1 MTILLFFKISLV
13 SRLFLGNYKISL
25 VSRLSSLVF
34 LLYLSLI
41 MEFLNQFIFGE
52 GIAHSIFVLAM
63 VIAVGTLLAKVKV
76 GGISLGATWILFAGI
91 VASHFGMTLHT
102 DTLNFVRDFG
112 LTLFVF
118 SIGLQIGPSFF
129 SSLRQGGLK
138 QMGLAIATMLLGG
151 VVAYLLFLAT
161 DTPLQTMVGVM
172 DGAVANTPAMGAA
185 QQAYLDLTGIDDKSI
200 PLSFAVA
207 YPIGVVAVILAFMVL
222 RGVLRVDIKKERE
235 EVARRYGENRLAAK
249 YSIEVENGQMNGKS
263 VGEIRQI
270 IARQFVISRIS
281 HDGNKAFIADASSK
295 VYCGDKI
302 FVVSSAEDK
311 EAILAFLG
319 REVEML
325 EEEWGE
331 FEGQLVSRRIVVTR
345 SEINGKRFVD
355 LRLRTKY
362 GINIT
367 RVNRAGVDIIPH
379 QGMELQLGDKVMVV
393 GSEEAINEVSK
404 LLGNSL
410 KKLHEPHIFTLFLGI
425 ALGVLVGSIPFI
437 EAPQPVKLGLAA
449 GPMLMA
455 IIIGRFGTHWHLI
468 TYTTLSANL
477 MLREVGLAMF
487 LASVGLA
494 SGNGFVEAV
503 VGGGYIWLLY
513 ALVIAI
519 VPLLIIG
526 LFARLYCKMDIFTIM
541 GMLSGSMTNPIAL
554 NYANSLAGSDMP
566 AISYATVYPLAMF
579 LRVLI
584 AQTMILSL
592 L

>member
-1 MTILLFFKISLV
+1 
-13 SRLFLGNYKISL
+13 
-25 VSRLSSLVF
+25 
-34 LLYLSLI
+34 
-41 MEFLNQFIFGE
+41 MEFIKEFIFGE
-52 GIAHSIFVLAM
+52 GIAHSIFVLAL
-63 VIAVGTLLAKVKV
+63 VIAIGTMLAKVKI

-91 VASHFGMTLHT
+91 VASELDMNLHA

-129 SSLRQGGLK
+129 SSLRHGGLR
-138 QMGLAIATMLLGG
+138 QMGLSILAMLFAA
-151 VVAYLLFLAT
+151 VVAYSLFLVT

-172 DGAVANTPAMGAA
+172 DGAVANTPAMGAT
-185 QQAYLDLTGIDDKSI
+185 QQAYLDITAIDDKSI
-200 PLSFAVA
+200 PMGFAVA
-207 YPIGVVAVILAFMVL
+207 YPIGIVAVILAFMLLKVSL
-222 RGVLRVDIKKERE
+222 RIDLTKERE
-235 EVARRYGENRLAAK
+235 VVSKTFGGNKLAAK
-249 YSIEVENGQMNGKS
+249 FSIEVTNQQMDGKS
-263 VGEIRQI
+263 VGAIRQI

-281 HDGNKAFIADASSK
+281 HGDNKAVIADASSI
-295 VYCGDKI
+295 VHCGDKI

-319 REVEML
+319 REIEML

-393 GSEEAINEVSK
+393 GSEEAINEVAN

-410 KKLHEPHIFTLFLGI
+410 KKLHEPHIFTLFIGI
-425 ALGVLVGSIPFI
+425 ALGVLVGSIPLI
-437 EAPQPVKLGLAA
+437 DAPQPIKLGLAA

-455 IIIGRFGTHWHLI
+455 IIFGRFGTHWHLI

-494 SGNGFVEAV
+494 SGKGFISSVAD
-503 VGGGYIWLLY
+503 GGYIWLLY
-513 ALVIAI
+513 ALIIAI
-519 VPLLIIG
+519 VPLLIVGIY
-526 LFARLYCKMDIFTIM
+526 ARLRYKMDFFSIM
-541 GMLSGSMTNPIAL
+541 GMLSGTMTNPIAL
-554 NYANSLAGSDMP
+554 NYANTLAGSDMP

-579 LRVLI
+579 LRVVI
-584 AQTMILSL
+584 AQSMILIFL
-592 L
+592 

>member
-1 MTILLFFKISLV
+1 
-13 SRLFLGNYKISL
+13 
-25 VSRLSSLVF
+25 
-34 LLYLSLI
+34 

-91 VASHFGMTLHT
+91 VASHFGMTLHA

-455 IIIGRFGTHWHLI
+455 ILIGRFGTHWHLI

-519 VPLLIIG
+519 VPLLVIG

>member
-1 MTILLFFKISLV
+1 
-13 SRLFLGNYKISL
+13 
-25 VSRLSSLVF
+25 
-34 LLYLSLI
+34 
-41 MEFLNQFIFGE
+41 MEFIEQFVFGE
-52 GIAHSIFVLAM
+52 GIAHSIFVLAV
-63 VIAVGTLLAKVKV
+63 VIAIGTLLAKIKI
-76 GGISLGATWILFAGI
+76 GGISLGATWVLFAGI
-91 VASHFGMTLHT
+91 VASHFGMKLHA

-129 SSLRQGGLK
+129 SSLRQGGLR
-138 QMGLAIATMLLGG
+138 QMRLSILTMVLGG
-151 VVAYLLFLAT
+151 VVAYLLYLAT
-161 DTPLQTMVGVM
+161 KTPLQTMVGVM
-172 DGAVANTPAMGAA
+172 DGAVANTPAMGAT
-185 QQAYLDLTGIDDKSI
+185 QQAYIDLTGVDDKSI
-200 PLSFAVA
+200 PMGFAVA
-207 YPIGVVAVILAFMVL
+207 YPIGVVAVIITFMILKKVL
-222 RGVLRVDIKKERE
+222 RIDIAKERE
-235 EVARRYGENRLAAK
+235 IVENRLGGNKFAAK
-249 YSIEVENGQMNGKS
+249 FSIEVTNEQMNGKS
-263 VGEIRQI
+263 VGEIRHI

-281 HDGNKAFIADASSK
+281 HDGNKAFIADSSSK
-295 VYCGDKI
+295 IHCGDKI
-302 FVVSSAEDK
+302 FVVSGAEDK

-319 REVEML
+319 REIEML

-331 FEGQLVSRRIVVTR
+331 FEGQLVSRRIVVTQP
-345 SEINGKRFVD
+345 EINGKRFVD

-425 ALGVLVGSIPFI
+425 ALGVLVGSIPLI
-437 EAPQPVKLGLAA
+437 EAPQPIKLGLAA

-494 SGNGFVEAV
+494 SGNGFVHAV
-503 VGGGYIWLLY
+503 ADGGYIWLLY
-513 ALVIAI
+513 ALIIAV
-519 VPLLIIG
+519 VPLILVG
-526 LFARLYCKMDIFTIM
+526 LYARLRYKSDFFTIM

-579 LRVLI
+579 LRVVI
-584 AQTMILSL
+584 AQLMILFL
-592 L
+592 M

>member
-1 MTILLFFKISLV
+1 
-13 SRLFLGNYKISL
+13 
-25 VSRLSSLVF
+25 
-34 LLYLSLI
+34 

-63 VIAVGTLLAKVKV
+63 VIAIGTMLAKIKV

-91 VASHFGMTLHT
+91 VASHFGMNLHV
-102 DTLNFVRDFG
+102 DTLSFVRDFG

-118 SIGLQIGPSFF
+118 SVGLQIGPSFF

-138 QMGLAIATMLLGG
+138 QMWLSILAMLLAA
-151 VVAYLLFLAT
+151 VVAYLLFVVT
-161 DTPLQTMVGVM
+161 PTPLQTMVGVM
-172 DGAVANTPAMGAA
+172 DGAVANTPAMGAT
-185 QQAYLDLTGIDDKSI
+185 QQTFLDLTGIDDKSI
-200 PLSFAVA
+200 PMSFAVA
-207 YPIGVVAVILAFMVL
+207 YPIGVVAVILAFMIMKAML
-222 RGVLRVDIKKERE
+222 RIDLAKERDI
-235 EVARRYGENRLAAK
+235 VSKRFGGNKFAAK
-249 YSIEVENGQMNGKS
+249 FSIEVTNRQMDGKS

-281 HDGNKAFIADASSK
+281 HDGNKAYIADVSSI
-295 VYCGDKI
+295 VHCGDKI
-302 FVVSSAEDK
+302 FVVSSTEDK

-319 REVEML
+319 REIEML

-331 FEGQLVSRRIVVTR
+331 FEGQLVSRRIVVTQPK
-345 SEINGKRFVD
+345 INGKRFVD

-393 GSEEAINEVSK
+393 GSEEAINEVAR

-410 KKLHEPHIFTLFLGI
+410 QKLRDPHIFTLFFGI
-425 ALGVLVGSIPFI
+425 ALGVLVGSIPLI
-437 EAPQPVKLGLAA
+437 DAPQPIKLGLAA

-513 ALVIAI
+513 ALIIAI
-519 VPLLIIG
+519 IPLLIVG
-526 LFARLYCKMDIFTIM
+526 VYARLRYKMDFFSIM
-541 GMLSGSMTNPIAL
+541 GMLSGAMTNPIAL

-579 LRVLI
+579 LRVVI
-584 AQTMILSL
+584 AQAMIMMFL
-592 L
+592 

>member
-1 MTILLFFKISLV
+1 
-13 SRLFLGNYKISL
+13 
-25 VSRLSSLVF
+25 
-34 LLYLSLI
+34 
-41 MEFLNQFIFGE
+41 MEFFREFIFGA
-52 GIAHSIFVLAM
+52 GIAHSIFVLAV
-63 VIAVGTLLAKVKV
+63 VIAIGTLLAKIKV
-76 GGISLGATWILFAGI
+76 EGISLGATWILFAGI
-91 VASHFGMTLHT
+91 VASHFGMNLHA

-129 SSLRQGGLK
+129 ASLRQGGLK
-138 QMGLAIATMLLGG
+138 QMWLSILAMLLAA
-151 VVAYLLFLAT
+151 VVAYLLVIPT
-161 DTPLQTMVGVM
+161 ETPLQTMVGVM

-200 PLSFAVA
+200 PMGFAVA
-207 YPIGVVAVILAFMVL
+207 YPIGVVAVILAFMLLKAIL
-222 RGVLRVDIKKERE
+222 RIDLSKERDA
-235 EVARRYGENRLAAK
+235 VDKAFGSNKLAAK
-249 YSIEVENGQMNGKS
+249 FSIEVTNEQMNGKS

-281 HDGNKAFIADASSK
+281 HSDNKAFIADSSSE
-295 VYCGDKI
+295 VHCGDKI
-302 FVVSSAEDK
+302 FVVSAAEDK

-319 REVEML
+319 NEIEML

-331 FEGQLVSRRIVVTR
+331 FEGQLVSRRIVVTQPN
-345 SEINGKRFVD
+345 INGKRFVD

-393 GSEEAINEVSK
+393 GSEEAINEVAK

-410 KKLHEPHIFTLFLGI
+410 KKLHEPHIFTLFIGI
-425 ALGVLVGSIPFI
+425 ALGVLVGSIPLI
-437 EAPQPVKLGLAA
+437 DAPQPIKLGLAA

-494 SGNGFVEAV
+494 SGNGFVDAV

-513 ALVIAI
+513 ALIIAV
-519 VPLLIIG
+519 VPLILVGIY
-526 LFARLYCKMDIFTIM
+526 ARLRYKMDFFSIM
-541 GMLSGSMTNPIAL
+541 GMLSGTMTNPIAL

-579 LRVLI
+579 LRVII
-584 AQTMILSL
+584 AQTMILML

>member
-1 MTILLFFKISLV
+1 MEFFK
-13 SRLFLGNYKISL
+13 
-25 VSRLSSLVF
+25 
-34 LLYLSLI
+34 
-41 MEFLNQFIFGE
+41 EFIFGA

-63 VIAVGTLLAKVKV
+63 VIAIGTTLAKIKV

-91 VASHFGMTLHT
+91 VASHFGMNLHA

-129 SSLRQGGLK
+129 ASLRQGGLK
-138 QMGLAIATMLLGG
+138 QMWLSILAMLLAA
-151 VVAYLLFLAT
+151 VVAYLLVIPT
-161 DTPLQTMVGVM
+161 ETPLQTMVGVM

-200 PLSFAVA
+200 PMGFAVA
-207 YPIGVVAVILAFMVL
+207 YPVGVVAVILAFMLLKAIL
-222 RGVLRVDIKKERE
+222 RIDLSKEKE
-235 EVARRYGENRLAAK
+235 IVASKFGGNKLAAK
-249 YSIEVENGQMNGKS
+249 FSIEVTNEQMNGKS

-281 HDGNKAFIADASSK
+281 HSDNKAFIADSSSQ
-295 VYCGDKI
+295 VHCGDKI
-302 FVVSSAEDK
+302 FVVSAAEDK

-319 REVEML
+319 NEIEML

-331 FEGQLVSRRIVVTR
+331 FEGQLVSRRIVVTQPN
-345 SEINGKRFVD
+345 INGKRFVD

-393 GSEEAINEVSK
+393 GSEEAINEVAK

-410 KKLHEPHIFTLFLGI
+410 KKLHEPHIFTLFIGI
-425 ALGVLVGSIPFI
+425 ALGVLVGSIPLI
-437 EAPQPVKLGLAA
+437 DAPQPIKLGLAA

-494 SGNGFVEAV
+494 SGNGFVDAV

-513 ALVIAI
+513 ALIIAV
-519 VPLLIIG
+519 VPLILVG
-526 LFARLYCKMDIFTIM
+526 VYARLRYKMDFFSIM
-541 GMLSGSMTNPIAL
+541 GMLSGTMTNPIAL

-579 LRVLI
+579 LRVII
-584 AQTMILSL
+584 AQSMILML

>member
-1 MTILLFFKISLV
+1 MEFFK
-13 SRLFLGNYKISL
+13 
-25 VSRLSSLVF
+25 
-34 LLYLSLI
+34 
-41 MEFLNQFIFGE
+41 EFIFGA
-52 GIAHSIFVLAM
+52 GIAHSIFVLAI
-63 VIAVGTLLAKVKV
+63 VIAIGTLLAKIKV

-91 VASHFGMTLHT
+91 VASHFGMNLHA

-129 SSLRQGGLK
+129 ASLRQGGLK
-138 QMGLAIATMLLGG
+138 QMWLSILAMLLAAA
-151 VVAYLLFLAT
+151 VAYLLVFPT
-161 DTPLQTMVGVM
+161 ETPLQTMVGVM

-200 PLSFAVA
+200 PMGFAVA
-207 YPIGVVAVILAFMVL
+207 YPIGVVAVILAFMILKGIL
-222 RGVLRVDIKKERE
+222 RIDLSKEKDV
-235 EVARRYGENRLAAK
+235 VAKTFGGNKLAAK
-249 YSIEVENGQMNGKS
+249 FSIEVTNEQMDGKS

-281 HDGNKAFIADASSK
+281 HSDHKAFIADSSSK
-295 VYCGDKI
+295 VHCGDKI
-302 FVVSSAEDK
+302 FVVSAAEDK
-311 EAILAFLG
+311 EPILAFLG
-319 REVEML
+319 REIEML

-331 FEGQLVSRRIVVTR
+331 FEGQLVSRRIVVTQPN
-345 SEINGKRFVD
+345 INGKRFVD

-393 GSEEAINEVSK
+393 GSEEAINEVAK

-410 KKLHEPHIFTLFLGI
+410 KKLHEPHIFTLFIGI
-425 ALGVLVGSIPFI
+425 ALGVLVGSIPLI
-437 EAPQPVKLGLAA
+437 DAPQPIKLGLAA

-477 MLREVGLAMF
+477 MLREVGLAIF

-494 SGNGFVEAV
+494 SGNGFVDAV

-513 ALVIAI
+513 ALIIAV
-519 VPLLIIG
+519 VPLILVG
-526 LFARLYCKMDIFTIM
+526 VYARLRYKMDFFSIM
-541 GMLSGSMTNPIAL
+541 GMLSGTMTNPIAL

-579 LRVLI
+579 LRVII
-584 AQTMILSL
+584 AQSMILML

>member
-1 MTILLFFKISLV
+1 MGGVCYYLEKCKKSLV
-13 SRLFLGNYKISL
+13 F
-25 VSRLSSLVF
+25 RLSSFVF
-34 LLYLSLI
+34 LLSLRNLLQESDF
-41 MEFLNQFIFGE
+41 MEFFREFIFGA

-63 VIAVGTLLAKVKV
+63 VIAIGTTLAKIKV

-91 VASHFGMTLHT
+91 VASHFGMTLHA

-129 SSLRQGGLK
+129 ASLRQGGLK
-138 QMGLAIATMLLGG
+138 QMWLSILAMLLAA
-151 VVAYLLFLAT
+151 VVAYLLVIPT
-161 DTPLQTMVGVM
+161 ETPLQTMVGVM

-200 PLSFAVA
+200 PMGFAVA
-207 YPIGVVAVILAFMVL
+207 YPVGVVAVILAFMLLKAIL
-222 RGVLRVDIKKERE
+222 RIDLSKEK
-235 EVARRYGENRLAAK
+235 EVVSKTFGGNKLAAK
-249 YSIEVENGQMNGKS
+249 FSIEVTNEQMNGKS

-281 HDGNKAFIADASSK
+281 HGDNKAFIADSSSQ
-295 VYCGDKI
+295 VHCGDKI

-319 REVEML
+319 NEIEML

-331 FEGQLVSRRIVVTR
+331 FEGQLVSRRIVVTQPN
-345 SEINGKRFVD
+345 INGKRFVD

-393 GSEEAINEVSK
+393 GSEEAINEVAK

-410 KKLHEPHIFTLFLGI
+410 KKLHEPHIFTLFIGI
-425 ALGVLVGSIPFI
+425 ALGVLVGSIPLI
-437 EAPQPVKLGLAA
+437 DAPQPIKLGLAA

-487 LASVGLA
+487 LTSVGLA
-494 SGNGFVEAV
+494 SGNGFVDAV

-513 ALVIAI
+513 ALIIAV
-519 VPLLIIG
+519 VPLILVG
-526 LFARLYCKMDIFTIM
+526 VYARLRYKMDFFSIM
-541 GMLSGSMTNPIAL
+541 GMLSGTMTNPIAL

-579 LRVLI
+579 LRVII
-584 AQTMILSL
+584 AQSMILML

>member
-1 MTILLFFKISLV
+1 
-13 SRLFLGNYKISL
+13 
-25 VSRLSSLVF
+25 
-34 LLYLSLI
+34 
-41 MEFLNQFIFGE
+41 MEFVEQFVFGE
-52 GIAHSIFVLAM
+52 GIAHSIFVLAI
-63 VIAVGTLLAKVKV
+63 VIAIGTLLAKVKI

-91 VASHFGMTLHT
+91 VASHFGMNLHA

-129 SSLRQGGLK
+129 SSLRQGGLR
-138 QMGLAIATMLLGG
+138 QMGLSILTMLLGG
-151 VVAYLLFLAT
+151 GVAYLLYLAT
-161 DTPLQTMVGVM
+161 NTPLQTMVGVM

-185 QQAYLDLTGIDDKSI
+185 QQTYLDLTGIDDKSI

-207 YPIGVVAVILAFMVL
+207 YPIGVIAVILAFMIL
-222 RGVLRVDIKKERE
+222 RAILRIDIAKERTDAE
-235 EVARRYGENRLAAK
+235 KRLGGNKFAAK
-249 YSIEVENGQMNGKS
+249 FSIEVTNRQMDGKS

-281 HDGNKAFIADASSK
+281 HDGNNACIADASSI
-295 VYCGDKI
+295 VHCGDKI
-302 FVVSSAEDK
+302 FVVSSVEDK

-319 REVEML
+319 REIEML

-331 FEGQLVSRRIVVTR
+331 FEGQLVSRRIIVTQP
-345 SEINGKRFVD
+345 EINGKRFVD

-393 GSEEAINEVSK
+393 GSEEAINEVAK
-404 LLGNSL
+404 MLGNSL
-410 KKLHEPHIFTLFLGI
+410 QKLRDPHIFTLFLGI
-425 ALGVLVGSIPFI
+425 ALGVFVGSIPLI
-437 EAPQPVKLGLAA
+437 DAPQPIKLGLAA

-494 SGNGFVEAV
+494 SGNGFVDAV
-503 VGGGYIWLLY
+503 IGGGYIWLLY
-513 ALVIAI
+513 ALIIAI
-519 VPLLIIG
+519 VPLVIVG
-526 LFARLYCKMDIFTIM
+526 VYARLRGKMNFFTIM
-541 GMLSGSMTNPIAL
+541 GTLAGSMTNPIAL

-579 LRVLI
+579 LRVVI
-584 AQTMILSL
+584 AQLMILFL
-592 L
+592 M

>member
-1 MTILLFFKISLV
+1 
-13 SRLFLGNYKISL
+13 
-25 VSRLSSLVF
+25 
-34 LLYLSLI
+34 
-41 MEFLNQFIFGE
+41 MEFLEQFIFGE
-52 GIAHSIFVLAM
+52 GIAHSIFVLAV
-63 VIAVGTLLAKVKV
+63 VIAVGTLLAKVKI
-76 GGISLGATWILFAGI
+76 GGISLGATWTLFAGI
-91 VASHFGMTLHT
+91 VASHFGMTLHA

-129 SSLRQGGLK
+129 ASLRHGGLR
-138 QMGLAIATMLLGG
+138 QMWLSIVTMLLGA
-151 VVAYLLFLAT
+151 VVAYLLYLAT

-185 QQAYLDLTGIDDKSI
+185 QQTYLDITGIDDKSI

-207 YPIGVVAVILAFMVL
+207 YPIGVVAVIIAFMIL
-222 RGVLRVDIKKERE
+222 RKVLRVDIAKERE
-235 EVARRYGENRLAAK
+235 EVARRFGDNKLAAK
-249 YSIEVENGQMNGKS
+249 FSIEVTNRQIDGKS

-281 HDGNKAFIADASSK
+281 HDGNKAFIADVSSR
-295 VYCGDKI
+295 VYCGDKV
-302 FVVSSAEDK
+302 FVVCAADDK

-319 REVEML
+319 REIEML

-331 FEGQLVSRRIVVTR
+331 FEGQLVSRRIVVTQPN
-345 SEINGKRFVD
+345 INGKRFVD

-393 GSEEAINEVSK
+393 GSESAINEVAK

-425 ALGVLVGSIPFI
+425 ALGVLVGSIPLI
-437 EAPQPVKLGLAA
+437 DTPQPVKLGLAA

-494 SGNGFVEAV
+494 SGNGFVDAV

-513 ALVIAI
+513 ALVIAVI
-519 VPLLIIG
+519 PLLIVG
-526 LFARLYCKMDIFTIM
+526 VYARLRYKMDLFTIM
-541 GMLSGSMTNPIAL
+541 GMLSGGMTNPIAL

-579 LRVLI
+579 LRVII
-584 AQTMILSL
+584 AQAMIMLI
-592 L
+592 

>member
-1 MTILLFFKISLV
+1 
-13 SRLFLGNYKISL
+13 
-25 VSRLSSLVF
+25 
-34 LLYLSLI
+34 
-41 MEFLNQFIFGE
+41 MEFIEQFVFGE
-52 GIAHSIFVLAM
+52 GIAHSIFVLAV
-63 VIAVGTLLAKVKV
+63 VIAVGTTLAKIKV

-91 VASHFGMTLHT
+91 VASHFGMTLHA

-129 SSLRQGGLK
+129 ASLRQGGLK
-138 QMGLAIATMLLGG
+138 QMWLSILAMLLAA
-151 VVAYLLFLAT
+151 VVAYLLVIPT
-161 DTPLQTMVGVM
+161 ETPLQTMVGVM

-185 QQAYLDLTGIDDKSI
+185 QQTYLDLTGIDDKSI
-200 PLSFAVA
+200 PMGFAVA
-207 YPIGVVAVILAFMVL
+207 YPVGVVAVILAFMLLKAIL
-222 RGVLRVDIKKERE
+222 RIDLSKEK
-235 EVARRYGENRLAAK
+235 EVVSKTFGGNKLAAK
-249 YSIEVENGQMNGKS
+249 FSIEVTNKQTNGKS

-281 HDGNKAFIADASSK
+281 HSDNKAFIADSSSQ
-295 VYCGDKI
+295 VHCGDKI

-319 REVEML
+319 NEIEML

-331 FEGQLVSRRIVVTR
+331 FEGQLVSRRIVVTQPN
-345 SEINGKRFVD
+345 INGKRFVD

-393 GSEEAINEVSK
+393 GSEEAINEVAK

-410 KKLHEPHIFTLFLGI
+410 KKLHEPHIFTLFIGI
-425 ALGVLVGSIPFI
+425 ALGVLVGSIPLI
-437 EAPQPVKLGLAA
+437 DAPQPIKLGLAA

-494 SGNGFVEAV
+494 SGNGFVDAV

-513 ALVIAI
+513 ALIIAV
-519 VPLLIIG
+519 VPLILVGIY
-526 LFARLYCKMDIFTIM
+526 ARLRYKMDFFSIM
-541 GMLSGSMTNPIAL
+541 GMLSGTMTNPIAL

-579 LRVLI
+579 LRVII
-584 AQTMILSL
+584 AQSMILML

>member
-1 MTILLFFKISLV
+1 
-13 SRLFLGNYKISL
+13 
-25 VSRLSSLVF
+25 
-34 LLYLSLI
+34 
-41 MEFLNQFIFGE
+41 MEFIEQFIFGS
-52 GIAHSIFVLAM
+52 GIAHSIFVLAT
-63 VIAVGTLLAKVKV
+63 VIATGTLLAKIKI
-76 GGISLGATWILFAGI
+76 GGISLGATWTLFAGI
-91 VASHFGMTLHT
+91 VASHFGMKLDA
-102 DTLNFVRDFG
+102 DTLGFVRDFG

-129 SSLRQGGLK
+129 SSLRHGGLR
-138 QMGLAIATMLLGG
+138 QMWLSVLTMILGA
-151 VVAYLLFLAT
+151 VVAYLLYWAT
-161 DTPLQTMVGVM
+161 NTPLQTMVGVM
-172 DGAVANTPAMGAA
+172 DGAVANTPAMGAT
-185 QQAYLDLTGIDDKSI
+185 QQTYLDLTGIDDKSI

-207 YPIGVVAVILAFMVL
+207 YPIGVVAVILAFMLL
-222 RGVLRVDIKKERE
+222 RKILRIDLAKERE
-235 EVARRYGENRLAAK
+235 DAEKRMGENKMAAK
-249 YSIEVENGQMNGKS
+249 FSIEVTNQQMNGKS

-270 IARQFVISRIS
+270 ISRQFVISRIS
-281 HDGNKAFIADASSK
+281 HAENKAFIADVNSK
-295 VYCGDKI
+295 VYTGDKI

-311 EAILAFLG
+311 QAILAFLG
-319 REVEML
+319 TEIEML

-331 FEGQLVSRRIVVTR
+331 FEGQLVSRRIVVTQPK
-345 SEINGKRFVD
+345 INGKRFVD

-425 ALGVLVGSIPFI
+425 ALGVLVGSIPLI
-437 EAPQPVKLGLAA
+437 DAPQPIKLGLAA

-477 MLREVGLAMF
+477 MLREVGLAIF

-494 SGNGFVEAV
+494 SGNGFVDAV

-513 ALVIAI
+513 SLIIAV
-519 VPLLIIG
+519 VPLVLVGIY
-526 LFARLYCKMDIFTIM
+526 ARLRYKMDFYTIM
-541 GMLSGSMTNPIAL
+541 GVLAGSMTNPIAL
-554 NYANSLAGSDMP
+554 NYANSSAGSDMP

-579 LRVLI
+579 LRVII
-584 AQTMILSL
+584 AQMMIMMFV
-592 L
+592 

>member
-1 MTILLFFKISLV
+1 
-13 SRLFLGNYKISL
+13 
-25 VSRLSSLVF
+25 
-34 LLYLSLI
+34 
-41 MEFLNQFIFGE
+41 MEFIEELVFGE
-52 GIAHSIFVLAM
+52 GIAHSIFVMAV
-63 VIAVGTLLAKVKV
+63 VIAVGTLLAKVKI
-76 GGISLGATWILFAGI
+76 GGISLGATWILFVGI
-91 VASHFGMTLHT
+91 LASHFGMSL
-102 DTLNFVRDFG
+102 DADMLSFVRDFG

-129 SSLRQGGLK
+129 SSLRHGGLK
-138 QMGLAIATMLLGG
+138 LMWLSILTMLFGG
-151 VVAYLLFLAT
+151 AVAYLLFLST
-161 DTPLQTMVGVM
+161 NTPLQTMVGTM
-172 DGAVANTPAMGAA
+172 DGAVANTPAMGAT
-185 QQAYLDLTGIDDKSI
+185 QQTFLDLTGIDDKSI
-200 PLSFAVA
+200 PMSFAVA
-207 YPIGVVAVILAFMVL
+207 YPIGVVAVIIAFMLL
-222 RGVLRVDIKKERE
+222 RKMLRVDVAKERAE
-235 EVARRYGENRLAAK
+235 AEKRMGGNKFAAK
-249 YSIEVENGQMNGKS
+249 YSIEVSNRQMDGKT
-263 VGEIRQI
+263 VGEIRHI

-281 HDGNKAFIADASSK
+281 HRNNEAFIADSSSK
-295 VYCGDKI
+295 IYCGDKI
-302 FVVSSAEDK
+302 FVVSNAEDK
-311 EAILAFLG
+311 DAILAFLG
-319 REVEML
+319 DEIEML
-325 EEEWGE
+325 EKEWGE
-331 FEGQLVSRRIVVTR
+331 FDGQLVSRRIVVTQPN
-345 SEINGKRFVD
+345 INGKRFVD

-425 ALGVLVGSIPFI
+425 ALGVLVGSIPLI
-437 EAPQPVKLGLAA
+437 DAPQPIKLGLAA

-494 SGNGFVEAV
+494 SGKGFISAV

-513 ALVIAI
+513 ALIIAI
-519 VPLLIIG
+519 VPLLIVGIY
-526 LFARLYCKMDIFTIM
+526 ARFRYKMDFFSIM

-579 LRVLI
+579 LRVVI
-584 AQTMILSL
+584 AQLMILFL

>member
-1 MTILLFFKISLV
+1 
-13 SRLFLGNYKISL
+13 
-25 VSRLSSLVF
+25 
-34 LLYLSLI
+34 
-41 MEFLNQFIFGE
+41 
-52 GIAHSIFVLAM
+52 
-63 VIAVGTLLAKVKV
+63 
-76 GGISLGATWILFAGI
+76 
-91 VASHFGMTLHT
+91 
-102 DTLNFVRDFG
+102 
-112 LTLFVF
+112 
-118 SIGLQIGPSFF
+118 
-129 SSLRQGGLK
+129 
-138 QMGLAIATMLLGG
+138 
-151 VVAYLLFLAT
+151 
-161 DTPLQTMVGVM
+161 
-172 DGAVANTPAMGAA
+172 
-185 QQAYLDLTGIDDKSI
+185 
-200 PLSFAVA
+200 
-207 YPIGVVAVILAFMVL
+207 
-222 RGVLRVDIKKERE
+222 
-235 EVARRYGENRLAAK
+235 
-249 YSIEVENGQMNGKS
+249 
-263 VGEIRQI
+263 
-270 IARQFVISRIS
+270 
-281 HDGNKAFIADASSK
+281 
-295 VYCGDKI
+295 
-302 FVVSSAEDK
+302 
-311 EAILAFLG
+311 
-319 REVEML
+319 
-325 EEEWGE
+325 
-331 FEGQLVSRRIVVTR
+331 
-345 SEINGKRFVD
+345 
-355 LRLRTKY
+355 
-362 GINIT
+362 
-367 RVNRAGVDIIPH
+367 
-379 QGMELQLGDKVMVV
+379 MVV

-455 IIIGRFGTHWHLI
+455 ILIGRFGTHWHLI

-592 L
+592 LS

>member
-1 MTILLFFKISLV
+1 
-13 SRLFLGNYKISL
+13 
-25 VSRLSSLVF
+25 
-34 LLYLSLI
+34 

-63 VIAVGTLLAKVKV
+63 TIAVGTLLAKIKV

-91 VASHFGMTLHT
+91 VASHFGMKLHT

-129 SSLRQGGLK
+129 SSLRHGGVR
-138 QMGLAIATMLLGG
+138 QMWLSILTMIFGA
-151 VVAYLLFLAT
+151 VVAYMLFLAT

-172 DGAVANTPAMGAA
+172 DGAVANTPAMGAT
-185 QQAYLDLTGIDDKSI
+185 QQAFLDLKGIDDRTI
-200 PLSFAVA
+200 PMGFAVA
-207 YPIGVVAVILAFMVL
+207 YPVGVMAVILAFMLLKAVL
-222 RGVLRVDIKKERE
+222 RIDINKERE
-235 EVARRYGENRLAAK
+235 TLANKMAGNK
-249 YSIEVENGQMNGKS
+249 LASKFSIEVTNEQMDGKS
-263 VGEIRQI
+263 VGELRQI

-295 VYCGDKI
+295 VHRGDKI
-302 FVVSSAEDK
+302 FVVCAAEDK

-319 REVEML
+319 REIEML

-331 FEGQLVSRRIVVTR
+331 FEGELVSRRIVVTQPK
-345 SEINGKRFVD
+345 INGKRFID

-393 GSEEAINEVSK
+393 GSEAAINEVSK

-410 KKLHEPHIFTLFLGI
+410 KKLHEPHIFTLFIGI
-425 ALGVLVGSIPFI
+425 ALGVLVGSIPLI
-437 EAPQPVKLGLAA
+437 DAPQPIKLGLAA

-494 SGNGFVEAV
+494 SGSGFVDAV
-503 VGGGYIWLLY
+503 ASGGYIWLLY
-513 ALVIAI
+513 ALIIAV
-519 VPLLIIG
+519 VPLLIVGIY
-526 LFARLYCKMDIFTIM
+526 ARLRHKMDFFTIM
-541 GMLSGSMTNPIAL
+541 GTLSGSMTNPIAL
-554 NYANSLAGSDMP
+554 NYANSMAGSDMP

-579 LRVLI
+579 LRVVI
-584 AQTMILSL
+584 AQAMILML
-592 L
+592 M

>member
-1 MTILLFFKISLV
+1 
-13 SRLFLGNYKISL
+13 
-25 VSRLSSLVF
+25 
-34 LLYLSLI
+34 
-41 MEFLNQFIFGE
+41 MEFLEQLVFGE
-52 GIAHSIFVLAM
+52 GIAHSIFVLSV
-63 VIAVGTLLAKVKV
+63 VIAFGRLLAKVKI
-76 GGISLGATWILFAGI
+76 GAISLGATWILFVGI
-91 VASHFGMTLHT
+91 LASHFGMSL
-102 DTLNFVRDFG
+102 DADMLSFVRDFG

-129 SSLRQGGLK
+129 SSLRHGGLK
-138 QMGLAIATMLLGG
+138 LMWLSILTMLFGG
-151 VVAYLLFLAT
+151 AVAYLLFLST
-161 DTPLQTMVGVM
+161 NTPLQTMTGTM
-172 DGAVANTPAMGAA
+172 DGAVANTPAMGAT
-185 QQAYLDLTGIDDKSI
+185 QQTFLDITGIDDKSI
-200 PLSFAVA
+200 PMSFAVA
-207 YPIGVVAVILAFMVL
+207 YPIGVVAVIIAFMLL
-222 RGVLRVDIKKERE
+222 RKMLRVDVAKERAE
-235 EVARRYGENRLAAK
+235 AEKRMGGNKFAAK
-249 YSIEVENGQMNGKS
+249 YSIEVSNKQMDGKT
-263 VGEIRQI
+263 VGEIRHI

-281 HDGNKAFIADASSK
+281 HRNNEAFIADSSSK
-295 VYCGDKI
+295 IYCGDKI
-302 FVVSSAEDK
+302 FVVSNVEDK
-311 EAILAFLG
+311 DAILAFLG
-319 REVEML
+319 DEIEML
-325 EEEWGE
+325 EKEWGK
-331 FEGQLVSRRIVVTR
+331 FEGQLVSRRIVVTQPN
-345 SEINGKRFVD
+345 INGKRFVD

-425 ALGVLVGSIPFI
+425 ALGVLVGSIPLI
-437 EAPQPVKLGLAA
+437 DAPQPIKLGLAA

-477 MLREVGLAMF
+477 MLREVGLSMF
-487 LASVGLA
+487 LAAVGLA
-494 SGNGFVEAV
+494 SGEGFISAV

-513 ALVIAI
+513 ALIIAI
-519 VPLLIIG
+519 VPLLIVGIY
-526 LFARLYCKMDIFTIM
+526 ARFRYKMDFFTIM

-579 LRVLI
+579 LRVVI
-584 AQTMILSL
+584 AQLMILFL

>member
-1 MTILLFFKISLV
+1 
-13 SRLFLGNYKISL
+13 
-25 VSRLSSLVF
+25 
-34 LLYLSLI
+34 
-41 MEFLNQFIFGE
+41 MEFFREFIFGA

-63 VIAVGTLLAKVKV
+63 VIAIGTTLAKIKV

-91 VASHFGMTLHT
+91 VASHFGMNLHA

-129 SSLRQGGLK
+129 ASLRQGGLK
-138 QMGLAIATMLLGG
+138 QMWLSILAMLLAA
-151 VVAYLLFLAT
+151 VVAYLLVIPT

-185 QQAYLDLTGIDDKSI
+185 QQTYLDLTGIDDKSI
-200 PLSFAVA
+200 PMGFAVA
-207 YPIGVVAVILAFMVL
+207 YPVGVMAVILAFMLLKAIL
-222 RGVLRVDIKKERE
+222 RIDLSKEK
-235 EVARRYGENRLAAK
+235 EVVAKTFGGNKLAAK
-249 YSIEVENGQMNGKS
+249 FSIEVTNEQMNGKS

-281 HDGNKAFIADASSK
+281 HGDNKAFIADSSSQ
-295 VYCGDKI
+295 VHCGDKI

-319 REVEML
+319 NEIEML

-331 FEGQLVSRRIVVTR
+331 FEGQLVSRRIVVTQPN
-345 SEINGKRFVD
+345 INGKRFVD

-393 GSEEAINEVSK
+393 GSEEAINEVAK

-410 KKLHEPHIFTLFLGI
+410 KKLHEPHIFTLFIGI
-425 ALGVLVGSIPFI
+425 ALGVLVGSIPLI
-437 EAPQPVKLGLAA
+437 DAPQPIKLGLAA

-494 SGNGFVEAV
+494 SGNGFVDAV

-513 ALVIAI
+513 ALIIAV
-519 VPLLIIG
+519 VPLILVG
-526 LFARLYCKMDIFTIM
+526 VYARLRYKMDFFSIM
-541 GMLSGSMTNPIAL
+541 GMLSGTMTNPIAL

-579 LRVLI
+579 LRVVI
-584 AQTMILSL
+584 AQSMILML
-592 L
+592 M

>member
-1 MTILLFFKISLV
+1 
-13 SRLFLGNYKISL
+13 
-25 VSRLSSLVF
+25 
-34 LLYLSLI
+34 
-41 MEFLNQFIFGE
+41 MEFLEQFIFGE

-63 VIAVGTLLAKVKV
+63 VIAVGTLLAKIKV
-76 GGISLGATWILFAGI
+76 GGISLGATWTLFAGI
-91 VASHFGMTLHT
+91 VASHLGMTLHA

-138 QMGLAIATMLLGG
+138 QMWLSILAMLFAA

-207 YPIGVVAVILAFMVL
+207 YPIGVVAVILAFMLL
-222 RGVLRVDIKKERE
+222 RWILRVDISKERDI
-235 EVARRYGENRLAAK
+235 VAKSMGGNKLAAK
-249 YSIEVENGQMNGKS
+249 FSIEVTNEQMNGKS

-281 HDGNKAFIADASSK
+281 HDGNKAFIADSSSR
-295 VYCGDKI
+295 VYCGDKV
-302 FVVSSAEDK
+302 FVVCAAEDK

-319 REVEML
+319 KEIEML

-331 FEGQLVSRRIVVTR
+331 FEGQLVSRRIVVTQPN
-345 SEINGKRFVD
+345 INGKRFVD

-393 GSEEAINEVSK
+393 GSEEAINEVAK

-410 KKLHEPHIFTLFLGI
+410 KKLHEPHIFTLFIGI
-425 ALGVLVGSIPFI
+425 ALGVLVGSIPLI
-437 EAPQPVKLGLAA
+437 DAPQPIKLGLAA

-503 VGGGYIWLLY
+503 VNGGYIWLLY
-513 ALVIAI
+513 ALIIAV
-519 VPLLIIG
+519 VPLLIVG
-526 LFARLYCKMDIFTIM
+526 VYARLRYKMDLFTIM

-579 LRVLI
+579 LRVVI
-584 AQTMILSL
+584 AQAMILMFL
-592 L
+592 

>member
-1 MTILLFFKISLV
+1 
-13 SRLFLGNYKISL
+13 
-25 VSRLSSLVF
+25 
-34 LLYLSLI
+34 
-41 MEFLNQFIFGE
+41 MEFFEKFIFGD
-52 GIAHSIFVLAM
+52 GIPHSIFVLAI
-63 VIAVGTLLAKVKV
+63 VIAIGTLLAKIKI

-91 VASHFGMTLHT
+91 VASHFDMTLHAE
-102 DTLNFVRDFG
+102 TLNFVRDFG

-129 SSLRQGGLK
+129 SSLRQGGLR
-138 QMGLAIATMLLGG
+138 QMWLSILTMLLGG
-151 VVAYLLFLAT
+151 VVAYLLYLAT
-161 DTPLQTMVGVM
+161 NSELQTMVGVM
-172 DGAVANTPAMGAA
+172 DGAVANTPAMGAT
-185 QQAYLDLTGIDDKSI
+185 QQTFLDLKGIDDKSI
-200 PLSFAVA
+200 PMGFAVA
-207 YPIGVVAVILAFMVL
+207 YPIGVVAVIIAFMIL
-222 RGVLRVDIKKERE
+222 RKILRVDIANERAIVE
-235 EVARRYGENRLAAK
+235 SRFGGNKFAAK
-249 YSIEVENGQMNGKS
+249 FSIEVTNQQMHGKS

-281 HDGNKAFIADASSK
+281 HGDNKAFIADASSS
-295 VYCGDKI
+295 VHCGDKI
-302 FVVSSAEDK
+302 FVVSSVEDK

-319 REVEML
+319 REIEML

-331 FEGQLVSRRIVVTR
+331 FEGQLVSRRIVVTQP
-345 SEINGKRFVD
+345 EINGKRFVD

-367 RVNRAGVDIIPH
+367 RVNRAGVDLIPH

-425 ALGVLVGSIPFI
+425 ALGVLVGSIPLI
-437 EAPQPVKLGLAA
+437 NAPQPIKLGLAA

-494 SGNGFVEAV
+494 SGDGFVEAV
-503 VGGGYIWLLY
+503 AGGGYVWLLY
-513 ALVIAI
+513 ALIIAI
-519 VPLLIIG
+519 VPLILVG
-526 LFARLYCKMDIFTIM
+526 LYARLRYKMDFFSIM

-579 LRVLI
+579 LRVVI
-584 AQTMILSL
+584 AQLMILFL
-592 L
+592 I

>member
-1 MTILLFFKISLV
+1 
-13 SRLFLGNYKISL
+13 
-25 VSRLSSLVF
+25 
-34 LLYLSLI
+34 
-41 MEFLNQFIFGE
+41 MEFLEQFIFGG

-63 VIAVGTLLAKVKV
+63 VIAVGTLLAKIKV
-76 GGISLGATWILFAGI
+76 GGISLGATWTLFAGI
-91 VASHFGMTLHT
+91 VASHFGMTLHA
-102 DTLNFVRDFG
+102 DTLSFVRDFG

-138 QMGLAIATMLLGG
+138 QMWLSILAMLFAA

-207 YPIGVVAVILAFMVL
+207 YPIGVVAVILAFIIL
-222 RGVLRVDIKKERE
+222 RGVLRINIAKECE
-235 EVARRYGENRLAAK
+235 DAEKRLGGNKFAAK
-249 YSIEVENGQMNGKS
+249 FSIEVTNSQMDGKS

-281 HDGNKAFIADASSK
+281 HDGNKAFIADSSSR
-295 VYCGDKI
+295 VYCGDKV
-302 FVVSSAEDK
+302 FVVCAAEDK

-319 REVEML
+319 SEIEML

-331 FEGQLVSRRIVVTR
+331 FEGQLVSRRIVVTQPK
-345 SEINGKRFVD
+345 INGKRFVD

-393 GSEEAINEVSK
+393 GSEEAINEVAK

-410 KKLHEPHIFTLFLGI
+410 KKLHEPHIFTLFIGI
-425 ALGVLVGSIPFI
+425 ALGVLVGSIPLI
-437 EAPQPVKLGLAA
+437 DAPQPIKLGLAA

-487 LASVGLA
+487 LAAVGLA
-494 SGNGFVEAV
+494 SGDGFVEAV
-503 VGGGYIWLLY
+503 VNGGYIWLLY
-513 ALVIAI
+513 ALIIAV
-519 VPLLIIG
+519 VPLLIVGIY
-526 LFARLYCKMDIFTIM
+526 ARLRYKMNFLTIM
-541 GMLSGSMTNPIAL
+541 GMLSGTMTNPIAL

-579 LRVLI
+579 LRVVI
-584 AQTMILSL
+584 AQAMILML
-592 L
+592 M

>member
-1 MTILLFFKISLV
+1 
-13 SRLFLGNYKISL
+13 
-25 VSRLSSLVF
+25 
-34 LLYLSLI
+34 

-63 VIAVGTLLAKVKV
+63 TIAVGTLLAKIKV
-76 GGISLGATWILFAGI
+76 GGVSLGATWTLFAGI
-91 VASHFGMTLHT
+91 VASHFGMSLHA

-129 SSLRQGGLK
+129 SSLREGGIR
-138 QMGLAIATMLLGG
+138 QAWLAILTMIFGA

-161 DTPLQTMVGVM
+161 NTPLQTMVGVM
-172 DGAVANTPAMGAA
+172 DGAVANTPAMGAT
-185 QQAYLDLTGIDDKSI
+185 QQAYLDLTKIDDKSI
-200 PLSFAVA
+200 PMGFAIA
-207 YPIGVVAVILAFMVL
+207 YPIGVVAVIIAFML
-222 RGVLRVDIKKERE
+222 LKKILRVDISKERE
-235 EVARRYGENRLAAK
+235 VVASTMAGNKPASK
-249 YSIEVENGQMNGKS
+249 FSIEVTNAQIDGKTVS
-263 VGEIRQI
+263 ELRQI
-270 IARQFVISRIS
+270 VARQFVISRIS
-281 HDGNKAFIADASSK
+281 HDGNKAFIADSSSK
-295 VYCGDKI
+295 IYCGDKI
-302 FVVSSAEDK
+302 FVVSNAEDK

-319 REVEML
+319 REIEML
-325 EEEWGE
+325 EKEWGE
-331 FEGQLVSRRIVVTR
+331 FEGQLVSRRIVVTQQN
-345 SEINGKRFVD
+345 INGKRFVD

-393 GSEEAINEVSK
+393 GSEEAINEVAK

-410 KKLHEPHIFTLFLGI
+410 KKLHEPHIFTLFIGI
-425 ALGVLVGSIPFI
+425 ALGVLVGSIPLI
-437 EAPQPVKLGLAA
+437 DAPQPIKLGLAA

-503 VGGGYIWLLY
+503 ANGGYIWLLY
-513 ALVIAI
+513 ALIIAI
-519 VPLLIIG
+519 IPLLIVGIY
-526 LFARLYCKMDIFTIM
+526 ARLRYKMDFFTIM

-579 LRVLI
+579 LRVVI
-584 AQTMILSL
+584 AQAMILL
-592 L
+592 LL

>member
-1 MTILLFFKISLV
+1 MEFFK
-13 SRLFLGNYKISL
+13 
-25 VSRLSSLVF
+25 
-34 LLYLSLI
+34 
-41 MEFLNQFIFGE
+41 EFIFGS
-52 GIAHSIFVLAM
+52 GISHSIFVLAI
-63 VIAVGTLLAKVKV
+63 VIAIGTLLSKIKL

-91 VASHFGMTLHT
+91 VASHFDMTLHA

-129 SSLRQGGLK
+129 SSLRQGGLR
-138 QMGLAIATMLLGG
+138 QMWLSVLTMLLGG
-151 VVAYLLFLAT
+151 VVAYLIYLVVTNIGLQSIVG
-161 DTPLQTMVGVM
+161 DKSELQTMVGVM
-172 DGAVANTPAMGAA
+172 DGAVANTPAMGAT
-185 QQAYLDLTGIDDKSI
+185 QQTYIDVTGHDDIDI
-200 PLSFAVA
+200 PMGFAVA
-207 YPIGVVAVILAFMVL
+207 YPIGVVAVILAFMTLKAIL
-222 RGVLRVDIKKERE
+222 RIDLSKERE
-235 EVARRYGENRLAAK
+235 VVSQKFGGNKFAAK
-249 YSIEVENGQMNGKS
+249 FSIEVLNQQMHGKS

-281 HDGNKAFIADASSK
+281 HGDNKAFIADASS
-295 VYCGDKI
+295 VVHCGDKI
-302 FVVSSAEDK
+302 FVVSSVEDK

-319 REVEML
+319 REIEML

-331 FEGQLVSRRIVVTR
+331 FEGQLVSRRIVVTQPN
-345 SEINGKRFVD
+345 INGKRFVD

-367 RVNRAGVDIIPH
+367 RVNRAGVDLIPH

-393 GSEEAINEVSK
+393 GSEEAINQVSK

-425 ALGVLVGSIPFI
+425 ALGVLVGSIPLI
-437 EAPQPVKLGLAA
+437 NAPQPIKLGLAA

-455 IIIGRFGTHWHLI
+455 IVIGRFGTHWHLI

-494 SGNGFVEAV
+494 SGNGFVESVA
-503 VGGGYIWLLY
+503 GGGYIWLLY
-513 ALVIAI
+513 ALIIAV
-519 VPLLIIG
+519 VPLLIVGIY
-526 LFARLYCKMDIFTIM
+526 ARLRYKMDFFSIM

-579 LRVLI
+579 LRVVI
-584 AQTMILSL
+584 AQLMILFL
-592 L
+592 M